1 MLLSLPLSQV
11 IAEAAFPDSNGELSV
26 SLLAA
31 GHYEVQVIIY
41 QGDCSVFYLSRIV
54 SGVWSRICEQQKVH
68 WSDLFSVRL
77 FVVCSFYHGPAFAR
91 LDRVEIT
98 S

>member
-1 MLLSLPLSQV
+1 MDLTFSLSQV

-41 QGDCSVFYLSRIV
+41 QGDSS
-54 SGVWSRICEQQKVH
+54 
-68 WSDLFSVRL
+68 
-77 FVVCSFYHGPAFAR
+77 SF
-91 LDRVEIT
+91 
-98 S
+98 

>member
-1 MLLSLPLSQV
+1 MDLTLLLSLSQV

-41 QGDCSVFYLSRIV
+41 QGDCSVFYLSHCLRCLEP
-54 SGVWSRICEQQKVH
+54 GM
-68 WSDLFSVRL
+68 
-77 FVVCSFYHGPAFAR
+77 
-91 LDRVEIT
+91 
-98 S
+98 